1 MSYSLFYFKHTHFP
15 QENQRDPNLS
25 CFLEKPVFDPDV
37 PTDYPGGQIYT
48 IGRLKIIPSFVLGYS
63 PVNAQKEKV
72 ITKTSKFDNCTF
84 SFFFLTNL
92 FVCLLFFFR

>member
-1 MSYSLFYFKHTHFP
+1 MAHSALLTKQNDLYFPFFVYFCFSYSLFYFKHTHFP

-48 IGRLKIIPSFVLGYS
+48 IGRLKNRNS
-63 PVNAQKEKV
+63 
-72 ITKTSKFDNCTF
+72 D
-84 SFFFLTNL
+84 
-92 FVCLLFFFR
+92 R